1 MGVTVKVN
9 GSNNGLIHK
18 GSGHKAKCTA
28 PDVCKT
34 PSPGGPV
41 PVPYPMI
48 LSKSSDLKGGTTTV
62 KADGGQMI
70 AVKGSEYATCNGDE
84 AGTAGGVVSSTNMKE
99 AKFILFSFDVKMDGK
114 NACRNNDK
122 MTMNH
127 QNTICMLG
135 SDDET
140 VEPEPFEIS
149 VDCDQKRNN
158 PKKGSAPWT
167 RCMCQQ
173 LCAAIA
179 IMEEKR
185 NLPPEEGGLKKVPGA
200 RNLNDYA
207 TYKEHY
213 KKAFMKKVDEGKDV
227 DDEFIHPCA
236 ACEYN
241 KLPKGTNP
249 TTKVGNPPAAPF
261 NAGHTHEAA
270 WGGNLK
276 DLSQFK
282 MMDSRV
288 NMTIKFPHEGA
299 RKYDPE
305 GKNKGQPIQAKD
317 SCNCP
322 DGPAPHDE
330 GGCSRP
336 EKTDPD
342 DPYIDLGGEG

>member
-149 VDCDQKRNN
+149 VDCKKKREE
-158 PKKGSAPWT
+158 PEEGSEPWT

-173 LCAAIA
+173 LCAAIK
-179 IMEEKR
+179 IMEDKR
-185 NLPPEEGGLKKVPGA
+185 QKKELKATPRA
-200 RNLNDYA
+200 RETAAYS
-207 TYKEHY
+207 TYKRHY
-213 KKAFMKKVDEGKDV
+213 IKGFMKKVNAGENV
-227 DDEFIHPCA
+227 DNEFIHPCA
-236 ACEYN
+236 ACEYK

-249 TTKVGNPPAAPF
+249 TKKVGTPPTAPF

-270 WGGNLK
+270 WGGVLS
-276 DLSQFK
+276 DLTQFK
-282 MMDSRV
+282 MMNGRV
-288 NMTIKFPHEGA
+288 NMTIKFQT
-299 RKYDPE
+299 YDPDK
-305 GKNKGQPIQAKD
+305 KNKGKPIQAKD

-322 DGPAPHDE
+322 DGPEPNDE
-330 GGCSRP
+330 SGCSLKP
-336 EKTDPD
+336 EPGDED
-342 DPYIDLGGEG
+342 FDIGGEG